1 MTAWARFDDLRTN
14 TALRFGHPDRVVT
27 AHRPDQVAGALAE
40 LDRATAGGNWAF
52 GYLAYEAAGG
62 LDPRLVTHPPA
73 PDGPPLLWFGVGGPP
88 DRVPPVEPSEQAAE
102 PPHWRPTWQVDD
114 YHARVQR
121 VRSYIAQGDTYQ
133 CNLTVR
139 LAGKLDTGDARLDRV
154 YADLALAQRG
164 GYCGYLDLGRFVV
177 ASASPELFLS
187 WRGDRI
193 TTRPMKGTS
202 VRGREP
208 DEDRRHA
215 EALRAS
221 AKERAENVMIVD
233 LMRNDLARLARTGG
247 VRVESLFELE
257 RYETVWQ
264 LTSQVSARVRP
275 SLGLTEVFRALFPC
289 GSVTGAPKPRTMQL
303 IRELEDG
310 PRGVYCGAVGYL
322 APPEEP
328 ERARFSVAIRTAVLD
343 RESGTAEYGTG
354 GGITW
359 SSDPAAEHAE
369 LLAKSAVLH
378 HRPSE
383 FTLRETLG
391 YRPGE
396 GIRHLDAHLDR
407 LARSAGYFGFA
418 CDVAAARAEL
428 VGAAEGRAEDAM
440 LRLGLHRDGRLEVE
454 VRPLPT
460 PSAGPVRLAL
470 DREPIDTRQPWPFHK
485 TSLRE
490 PYAQR
495 LRRHPEADDV
505 ILVNERGELTEAT
518 IANLALRLAGR
529 WYTPPL
535 SVGCLPG
542 VERARLVA
550 DGTLTERVLALPD
563 LAEAEASAVVS
574 SVRGWRPAVLTAG
587 RAAG

>member
-14 TALRFGHPDRVVT
+14 TALRFGRPDRVIT
-27 AHRPDQVAGALAE
+27 AERPGQVAGALGE
-40 LDRATAGGNWAF
+40 VDRATRAGGWAF
-52 GYLAYEAAGG
+52 GYLAYEAASG
-62 LDPRLVTHPPA
+62 LDPQLATHPPA
-73 PDGPPLLWFGVGGPP
+73 EDGPPLLWFGVTGPP
-88 DRVPPVEPSEQAAE
+88 EQVPPVRPSDGGGAGE
-102 PPHWRPTWQVDD
+102 PPHWHPTWRVDD
-114 YHARVQR
+114 YHARVGR
-121 VRSYIAQGDTYQ
+121 VREHIAAGETYQ

-139 LAGKLDTGDARLDRV
+139 LAGKLDTGDTRLDRV

-164 GYCGYLDLGRFVV
+164 GYCAYLDLGRFVV
-177 ASASPELFLS
+177 ASASPELFLH

-208 DEDRRHA
+208 GEDLRLA

-247 VRVESLFELE
+247 VRVESLFDLE

-264 LTSQVSARVRP
+264 LTSRISAHLRP
-275 SLGLTEVFRALFPC
+275 GLGLTEVFRALFPC
-289 GSVTGAPKPRTMQL
+289 GSVTGAPKPRTMRL
-303 IRELEDG
+303 ITELEDG
-310 PRGVYCGAVGYL
+310 PRGVYCGAVGWL
-322 APPEEP
+322 APPDAP

-378 HRPSE
+378 HRPRE

-391 YRPGE
+391 FRTGE
-396 GIRHLDAHLDR
+396 GIRHLDAHLAR
-407 LARSAGYFGFA
+407 LARSADYFGFT
-418 CDVAAARAEL
+418 CDLAAARTALSEA
-428 VGAAEGRAEDAM
+428 AAEQAGDAM
-440 LRLGLHRDGRLEVE
+440 LRLGLNRDSTVEVE
-454 VRPLPT
+454 ARPLP
-460 PSAGPVRLAL
+460 PSPPGPVRLAL
-470 DREPIDTRQPWPFHK
+470 EREPIDTRQPWPYHK

-490 PYAQR
+490 PYAER
-495 LRRHPEADDV
+495 LRRHPDADDV

-535 SVGCLPG
+535 SAGCLPG
-542 VERARLVA
+542 IERGRLVA
-550 DGTLTERVLALPD
+550 DGTLTERVLGIPD
-563 LAEAEASAVVS
+563 LAAAEALALVS
-574 SVRGWRPAVLTAG
+574 SVRGWRTAVLG
-587 RAAG
+587 G